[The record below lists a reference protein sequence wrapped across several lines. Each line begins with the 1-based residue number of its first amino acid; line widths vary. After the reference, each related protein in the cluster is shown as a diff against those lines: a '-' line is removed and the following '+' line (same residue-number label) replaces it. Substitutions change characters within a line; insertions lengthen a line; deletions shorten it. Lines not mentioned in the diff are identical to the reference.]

1 MRTYEF
7 ATFEDAIHF
16 MATATRHISIIDH
29 HPDWEN
35 IWRTITVWL
44 TTWDLGHHPSIYDI
58 ELAEYL
64 DQLYLNYE
72 GKEKITPQPIAKSAK
87 RSPRR

>member
-1 MRTYEF
+1 MV
-7 ATFEDAIHF
+7 
-16 MATATRHISIIDH
+16 DH

-44 TTWDLGHHPSIYDI
+44 TTWDLGHLPSIYDI

-64 DQLYLNYE
+64 DQLYLEYE
-72 GKEKITPQPIAKSAK
+72 SKEKNS
-87 RSPRR
+87 S